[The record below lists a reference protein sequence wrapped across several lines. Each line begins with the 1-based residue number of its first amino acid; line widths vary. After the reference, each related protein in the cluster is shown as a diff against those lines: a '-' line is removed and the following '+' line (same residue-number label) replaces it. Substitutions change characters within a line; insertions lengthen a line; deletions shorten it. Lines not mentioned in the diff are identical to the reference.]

1 MRFYDECALVAESIG
16 ALFSEK
22 QRKQFALCAAEE
34 LWQYQPSLGM
44 WIRHHLLPHRPYL
57 HNALMALGLT
67 TPEEMAAYLIT
78 FAHQYWKLKYADLL

>member
-34 LWQYQPSLGM
+34 LGQYRPFLGM
-44 WIRHHLLPHRPYL
+44 WICHHLLPHRTYL
-57 HNALMALGLT
+57 HNALAALGQT
-67 TPEEMAAYLIT
+67 TSEEMAEYLIA
-78 FAHQYWKLKYADLL
+78 FAHQFWKLKYADLL